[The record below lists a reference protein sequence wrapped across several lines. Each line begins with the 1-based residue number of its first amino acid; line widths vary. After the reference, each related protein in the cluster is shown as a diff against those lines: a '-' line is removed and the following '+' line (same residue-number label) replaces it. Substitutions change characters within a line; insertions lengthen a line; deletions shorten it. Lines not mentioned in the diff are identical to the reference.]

1 MPEMSSWLSY
11 YFNDTAPEINFEK
24 QNKSFHFPS
33 IQSKWSKFTWSNPCL
48 CLESILVWSSF
59 DESWRNS
66 NLPAWDSTEIC
77 SIFKFDEKEPY
88 FTWIEAHCSK
98 NEKSGCFW
106 LLPKYIT
113 IYITVSNCKEHC
125 LKKFILIFSQTKL
138 WGVFLR
144 ILTHCE
150 KECFRNSESKAWV
163 WHVTDNHAF

>member
-1 MPEMSSWLSY
+1 M
-11 YFNDTAPEINFEK
+11 
-24 QNKSFHFPS
+24 

-66 NLPAWDSTEIC
+66 NLPAWDSTEN
-77 SIFKFDEKEPY
+77 KFAAFLNLTRKNLIY
-88 FTWIEAHCSK
+88 ILLGSKRIALK
-98 NEKSGCFW
+98 NEKCGCF
-106 LLPKYIT
+106 LNLST
-113 IYITVSNCKEHC
+113 IYITVSKEHC
-125 LKKFILIFSQTKL
+125 SKEFILIFSQTKL
-138 WGVFLR
+138 WGVSLR

>member
-1 MPEMSSWLSY
+1 MIKY

-88 FTWIEAHCSK
+88 RYIFYLDRSA
-98 NEKSGCFW
+98 
-106 LLPKYIT
+106 LL
-113 IYITVSNCKEHC
+113 
-125 LKKFILIFSQTKL
+125 
-138 WGVFLR
+138 
-144 ILTHCE
+144 
-150 KECFRNSESKAWV
+150 
-163 WHVTDNHAF
+163 